1 VTAPPALALRGIRKH
16 FGSVQALRGADFTLM
31 PGELHALLGE
41 NGAGKTTL
49 MHVAYG
55 LARPDAGTVAIAGAV
70 VSVPSPRAARR
81 LGVGMVH
88 QHFTSVPAL
97 SVAEN
102 VALAA
107 GWPVHPAALR
117 ERVRALAE
125 RIGLP
130 LEPDMPAG
138 RLSVGLKQRLEIVK
152 ALATDVRV
160 LLLDEPTAVLAPGEA
175 EELLRVV
182 RAFTA
187 RGGSAVLITHKLD
200 EALAAADRVT
210 VLRQGMVVHEGVVAG
225 ETRESLAAAM
235 IGEGVRGESVWEEA
249 RPLRFAQGDEPERV
263 QGDEPERAQGDEPE
277 RARGDD
283 DGSARRH
290 DVATASGHDA
300 ATAQGA
306 IADIEPP
313 VPPARVLVRLEELEV
328 PRDTGYGIAVRRA
341 TLMIRAGEI
350 IGIAAVEGN
359 GQRELLRAVAGRLHP
374 LRGRRE
380 VAGPVGFIPEDRTTE
395 GLIPALSL
403 TENVVLGSRADDPWI
418 RRGRV
423 DWRVA
428 RARTAALL
436 TEYEVVA
443 PGPDVPAATLSGGNQ
458 QKVVVAR
465 ELARQPRVVVAE
477 NPTRGLDLRAAA
489 AIHARL
495 RAAAAGGAAVLVYSS
510 DLDEVLALAG
520 RLLVAARGTLIEP
533 PPGATRAQ
541 VGELMVT
548 GGH

>member
-55 LARPDAGTVAIAGAV
+55 LTRPDAGTVAIGGAV
-70 VSVPSPRAARR
+70 VSVPSPRAARG

-107 GWPVHPAALR
+107 GWSVHPAALR

-130 LEPDMPAG
+130 LEPDTPAG

-152 ALATDVRV
+152 ALATDVRI

-175 EELLRVV
+175 EELLQVV

-210 VLRQGMVVHEGVVAG
+210 VLRQGVVVHEGVVAG

-235 IGEGVRGESVWEEA
+235 IGEGAAGESVRDEG
-249 RPLRFAQGDEPERV
+249 RPLRFAQGDKP
-263 QGDEPERAQGDEPE
+263 
-277 RARGDD
+277 
-283 DGSARRH
+283 
-290 DVATASGHDA
+290 VATTG
-300 ATAQGA
+300 QGGLS
-306 IADIEPP
+306 DIEPP
-313 VPPARVLVRLEELEV
+313 VPSARVLVRLEDLEV

-341 TLMIRAGEI
+341 TLVIRSGEI
-350 IGIAAVEGN
+350 VGISAVEGN

-380 VAGPVGFIPEDRTTE
+380 VAGPVAFIPEDRTTE
-395 GLIPALSL
+395 GLIPTLSL

-495 RAAAAGGAAVLVYSS
+495 RAAAATGAAVLVYSS
-510 DLDEVLALAG
+510 DLDEVLALAD
-520 RLLVAARGTLIEP
+520 RVLVASRGTLIEP
-533 PPGATRAQ
+533 PPGASRAQ

>member
-1 VTAPPALALRGIRKH
+1 MTAPPALALRGIRKH

-55 LARPDAGTVAIAGAV
+55 LARPDAGTVAIAGGV

-125 RIGLP
+125 RIGLS
-130 LEPDMPAG
+130 LEPDTPAG

-152 ALATDVRV
+152 ALATDVRI
-160 LLLDEPTAVLAPGEA
+160 LLLDEPTAVLAPVEA

-187 RGGSAVLITHKLD
+187 RGGSAVFITHKLD

-210 VLRQGMVVHEGVVAG
+210 VLRQGAVVHEGVVAG

-235 IGEGVRGESVWEEA
+235 IGEGARGESPREGVEA
-249 RPLRFAQGDEPERV
+249 GTP
-263 QGDEPERAQGDEPE
+263 
-277 RARGDD
+277 
-283 DGSARRH
+283 
-290 DVATASGHDA
+290 AS
-300 ATAQGA
+300 
-306 IADIEPP
+306 
-313 VPPARVLVRLEELEV
+313 ARVLVRLEELEV

-341 TLMIRAGEI
+341 TLVIRSGEI
-350 IGIAAVEGN
+350 VGIAAVEGN
-359 GQRELLRAVAGRLHP
+359 GQRELLRAVAGRLHS

-395 GLIPALSL
+395 GLIPSLSL
-403 TENVVLGSRADDPWI
+403 TENVVLGSRPDDPWI

-436 TEYEVVA
+436 SEYEVVA
-443 PGPDVPAATLSGGNQ
+443 PGPDVAAATLSGGNQ

-495 RAAAAGGAAVLVYSS
+495 RAAAAGGAAVLLYSS

-520 RLLVAARGTLIEP
+520 RVLVASRGTLIEP
-533 PPGATRAQ
+533 PPGASRAQ

>member
-1 VTAPPALALRGIRKH
+1 MTAPPALTLRGIRKH

-55 LARPDAGTVAIAGAV
+55 LARPDAGTIAIAGAV

-81 LGVGMVH
+81 FGVGMVH

-97 SVAEN
+97 TVAEN

-107 GWPVHPAALR
+107 GWPVRPTALR
-117 ERVRALAE
+117 ERVRALAN
-125 RIGLP
+125 RVGLP
-130 LEPDMPAG
+130 LEPETPAG

-152 ALATDVRV
+152 ALATDVRI
-160 LLLDEPTAVLAPGEA
+160 LLLDEPTAVLAPREA

-182 RAFTA
+182 RTFTA

-200 EALAAADRVT
+200 EALLAADRVT
-210 VLRQGMVVHEGVVAG
+210 VLRQGAVVHEGVVGG

-235 IGEGVRGESVWEEA
+235 IGAG
-249 RPLRFAQGDEPERV
+249 
-263 QGDEPERAQGDEPE
+263 
-277 RARGDD
+277 
-283 DGSARRH
+283 
-290 DVATASGHDA
+290 ATAASGQEALGD
-300 ATAQGA
+300 T
-306 IADIEPP
+306 EPP
-313 VPPARVLVRLEELEV
+313 APSARVLVRLEDLEV

-341 TLMIRAGEI
+341 TLVIRSGEI
-350 IGIAAVEGN
+350 VGIAAVEGN

-374 LRGRRE
+374 LRGRRD

-395 GLIPALSL
+395 GLIPTLSL
-403 TENVVLGSRADDPWI
+403 TENVVLGSRPDDPWI

-443 PGPDVPAATLSGGNQ
+443 PGPDVSATTLSGGNQ
-458 QKVVVAR
+458 QRVVVAR

-495 RAAAAGGAAVLVYSS
+495 RGAAAAGAAVLVYSS

-520 RLLVAARGTLIEP
+520 RVLVASRGTLIEP
-533 PPGATRAQ
+533 PPGASRAQ

>member
-70 VSVPSPRAARR
+70 VSVASPRAARR

-107 GWPVHPAALR
+107 GWPVYPAALR
-117 ERVRALAE
+117 ERVRALAD

-130 LEPDMPAG
+130 LEPNTPAG

-182 RAFTA
+182 RVFTA
-187 RGGSAVLITHKLD
+187 QGGSAVLITHKLD

-210 VLRQGMVVHEGVVAG
+210 VLRQGVVVHEGAVTG

-235 IGEGVRGESVWEEA
+235 IGDG
-249 RPLRFAQGDEPERV
+249 
-263 QGDEPERAQGDEPE
+263 
-277 RARGDD
+277 ARGDE
-283 DGSARRH
+283 GE
-290 DVATASGHDA
+290 
-300 ATAQGA
+300 AQGA
-306 IADIEPP
+306 APGQGA
-313 VPPARVLVRLEELEV
+313 PARVLVRLEELEV

-341 TLMIRAGEI
+341 TLTIRAGEI
-350 IGIAAVEGN
+350 VGIAAVEGN

-436 TEYEVVA
+436 KEYEVVA
-443 PGPDVPAATLSGGNQ
+443 PGPDVPAAALSGGNQ
-458 QKVVVAR
+458 QRVVVAR

-510 DLDEVLALAG
+510 DLDEVLALSS

-548 GGH
+548 GGR